1 MGMSWDDTLSA
12 GLERIAAQAYDLSQ
26 DAQAG
31 MEIVLAESQKRVPK
45 ESGHLA
51 EGAKVMG
58 YRGGKNTA
66 TITYDGPYAR
76 YVHEHLHF
84 KHPHGGEAKFLE
96 TAMLIKGEEA
106 INEAGKHF
114 WERL

>member
-1 MGMSWDDTLSA
+1 MGMTWEDTLSA
-12 GLERIAAQAYDLSQ
+12 GLERVASRAFDLSQ
-26 DAQAG
+26 DAAAG
-31 MEIVLAESQKRVPK
+31 LEVIYEESQKRVPK

-51 EGAKVMG
+51 ETAMVQS

-76 YVHEHLHF
+76 WIHEHLHF
-84 KHPHGGEAKFLE
+84 KHPHGGETKFLE
-96 TAMLIKGEEA
+96 TAMLLKGKEA